1 MPMSERAVTHLYLL
15 YLFTPFLFGCHLLRF
30 SMVLAVAGEACHDKP
45 NLPSEHERN
54 IKSGFVV
61 RQKDRIIKVRE
72 EESSK
77 KTFV

>member
-1 MPMSERAVTHLYLL
+1 
-15 YLFTPFLFGCHLLRF
+15 
-30 SMVLAVAGEACHDKP
+30 MVLAVAGEACHDKP

>member
-1 MPMSERAVTHLYLL
+1 
-15 YLFTPFLFGCHLLRF
+15 
-30 SMVLAVAGEACHDKP
+30 MVLAVAGEACHDKP
-45 NLPSEHERN
+45 TLPSEHERN